1 MFKDLLSSRWI
12 QGGLVFFVVVL
23 SGSLLYSWH
32 VRRTTEAELER
43 HAQFLQGPENK
54 NWTSSV
60 QSVNVPTENE
70 TLGETPEKIHDLQMS
85 NDADVSP
92 IDEASESAD
101 VMDAFLPDDF
111 VSEEVPPEDVP
122 VSPYGFG
129 PYPEVPEAFIQKVGV
144 PPWFNVDPSPGN
156 KEKVYDLPE
165 NTKRGVEIIY
175 RVLLGLWKQGD
186 ESIISGIHDSTTGL
200 VYPLY
205 ENTIYISLS
214 RTKEGKATR
223 IRTLSDPSVSITAEE
238 RQRLQDGGEAPAGIR
253 VLDLDSA
260 GVDPSQFLNIR

>member
-1 MFKDLLSSRWI
+1 MLGDLLSSRWF
-12 QGGLVFFVVVL
+12 QGGLIFFLLVIG
-23 SGSLLYSWH
+23 GSLLYSWH

-70 TLGETPEKIHDLQMS
+70 TLGETPEKIHDSQMS

-111 VSEEVPPEDVP
+111 VSEEVPPEDIP

-129 PYPEVPEAFIQKVGV
+129 PYPEVPEAFIRKVGV
-144 PPWFNVDPSPGN
+144 PPWFNVDPPPGY
-156 KEKVYDLPE
+156 EGKVYDLPE

-175 RVLLGLWKQGD
+175 RVLIGLWKQGN
-186 ESIISGIHDSTTGL
+186 ESIISGFHDSTTGL
-200 VYPLY
+200 VYPFY
-205 ENTIYISLS
+205 DNTIYIRRIVPRDS
-214 RTKEGKATR
+214 KDGKAT
-223 IRTLSDPSVSITAEE
+223 
-238 RQRLQDGGEAPAGIR
+238 GIAVFSPR
-253 VLDLDSA
+253 A
-260 GVDPSQFLNIR
+260 